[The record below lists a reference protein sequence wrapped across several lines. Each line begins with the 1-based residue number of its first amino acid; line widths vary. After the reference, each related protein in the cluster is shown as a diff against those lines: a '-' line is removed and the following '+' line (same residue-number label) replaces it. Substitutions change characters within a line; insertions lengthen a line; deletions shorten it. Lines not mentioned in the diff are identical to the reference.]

1 MEMPEALSLRSALPC
16 LRGLRFLAWI
26 HFPKQ
31 RKELAIAELALEA
44 LELK

>member
-1 MEMPEALSLRSALPC
+1 MPEAPSLRSVPPC
-16 LRGLRFLAWI
+16 LRALRFLAWI
-26 HFPKQ
+26 HLPKQ